1 MPPRGYCQ
9 TLLRTRS
16 LRRKTSWFMRPYF
29 TSLCIREYFRPL
41 RAGREERQREWKRTR
56 KGEGRGREGCTCI
69 EYCPWWQLSWN
80 RDCSLL
86 LLSFLFIYKLE
97 ISNKLEIRFGFEMF
111 NSEQFE
117 KFARAESFIF
127 SAKRIIDVFYLE
139 KFEGTWKTVHNLG
152 KMFLKRD

>member
-1 MPPRGYCQ
+1 MRCTRACVYIRASGVSPRNVPFKIAREPKR
-9 TLLRTRS
+9 RTKARGDIS
-16 LRRKTSWFMRPYF
+16 RFFPS
-29 TSLCIREYFRPL
+29 IRDISDQ
-41 RAGREERQREWKRTR
+41 GG
-56 KGEGRGREGCTCI
+56 GEGREGCTYI

>member
-1 MPPRGYCQ
+1 MRCTRACVYIRASGVSPRNVPFKIAREPKR
-9 TLLRTRS
+9 RTKARGDIS
-16 LRRKTSWFMRPYF
+16 RFFPS
-29 TSLCIREYFRPL
+29 IRDISDQ
-41 RAGREERQREWKRTR
+41 GG
-56 KGEGRGREGCTCI
+56 GEGREGCTYI

-139 KFEGTWKTVHNLG
+139 KFEGT
-152 KMFLKRD
+152 

>member
-1 MPPRGYCQ
+1 MRCTRACVYIRASGVSPRNVPFKIAREPKR
-9 TLLRTRS
+9 RTKARGIYPDFFPRFELS
-16 LRRKTSWFMRPYF
+16 R
-29 TSLCIREYFRPL
+29 I
-41 RAGREERQREWKRTR
+41 

>member
-1 MPPRGYCQ
+1 MRCTRACVYIRASGVSPRNVPFKIAREPKR
-9 TLLRTRS
+9 RTKARGDIS
-16 LRRKTSWFMRPYF
+16 RFFPS
-29 TSLCIREYFRPL
+29 IRDISDQ
-41 RAGREERQREWKRTR
+41 GG
-56 KGEGRGREGCTCI
+56 GEGREGCTCI

-139 KFEGTWKTVHNLG
+139 KFEGT
-152 KMFLKRD
+152 

>member
-1 MPPRGYCQ
+1 MRCTRACVYIRASGVSPRNVPFKIAREPKR
-9 TLLRTRS
+9 RTKARGDIS
-16 LRRKTSWFMRPYF
+16 RFFPS
-29 TSLCIREYFRPL
+29 IRVISDQ
-41 RAGREERQREWKRTR
+41 GG
-56 KGEGRGREGCTCI
+56 GEGREGCTYI

-139 KFEGTWKTVHNLG
+139 KFEGT
-152 KMFLKRD
+152 